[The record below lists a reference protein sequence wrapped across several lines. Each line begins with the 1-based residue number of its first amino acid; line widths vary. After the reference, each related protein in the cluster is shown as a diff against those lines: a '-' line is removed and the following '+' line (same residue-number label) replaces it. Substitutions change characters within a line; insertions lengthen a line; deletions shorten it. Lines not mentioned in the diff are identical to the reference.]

1 MAESLRLLQAHEHHK
16 PRTETP
22 SQEQQMDTQEDQR
35 SEIYHSLEDA
45 VPIPDG
51 PAVPATSTSL
61 QIQNINYDASN
72 ATVTGQVCSN
82 CKTTQTPLWRRS
94 PSGETVCNACGLYMK
109 ARNQSRPVNLKRNT
123 STQILPTQQSPTP
136 GPGDGSSTSP
146 GNLAAS
152 PRVATYV
159 AADQMAAGTC
169 PGGGRCNG
177 TGGQQGCSGCP
188 AFNNRVSKTA
198 KFALAQA
205 NAAEGKN
212 VIDATGTS
220 AASTSAIP
228 ACQNCG
234 TTITPLW
241 RRDDAGHI
249 ICNACGLY
257 YKLHGTH
264 RPVAMKKQ
272 EIKRRKRVVPAGDTG
287 SHAASSVAN
296 YSPPQRPSQTPA
308 FEHSA
313 SPDPSTALESREE
326 YTPEPPRG
334 PIAVDF
340 THYYGNLSTTSN
352 PSSLIP
358 NTQPS
363 APSPRKRS
371 RSATMDPEE
380 PANPAPHRPNAI
392 SSILNPSQGEAEA
405 NIDPSLSRPL
415 SIYSVE
421 NDLPPSVSTNS
432 IDPAIGLATVLYNW
446 HPTALA
452 AFLDLDAWFS
462 FTWTFGR
469 KGVREKEGKDGEKGV
484 TFEIGR
490 IANQITFGILDAKG
504 ENWEKCASY
513 NITVSSSTDTNSED
527 GAEEDGNDD
536 IANSTSINTPSDL
549 GKWLP
554 NPKESMRGETETT
567 APSEVEALAREIAT
581 AMLAE
586 KIWIAQKRSSH
597 TFCVEYAPMDIWGD
611 GIPMDVRWL
620 YDGID
625 FPSVVFAPNPNPK
638 WGSQG

>member
-1 MAESLRLLQAHEHHK
+1 MAHPSGNGGTSLAPTPTHPHHLSRETSKDELEMAESLRLLNQAHEHHK

-22 SQEQQMDTQEDQR
+22 SQEKQPIDPQDDQR

-45 VPIPDG
+45 MPIADG
-51 PAVPATSTSL
+51 PATPSTSASL
-61 QIQNINYDASN
+61 QIPSMNYEASN
-72 ATVTGQVCSN
+72 APVTGQVCSN

-123 STQILPTQQSPTP
+123 QTQPIMPAQQSPTP
-136 GPGDGSSTSP
+136 GPSDSSRTSP
-146 GNLAAS
+146 GNVATS

-205 NAAEGKN
+205 NAAPCENRSGN
-212 VIDATGTS
+212 DAAASTAS
-220 AASTSAIP
+220 NSASTSAIP

-287 SHAASSVAN
+287 SQAASSVAN

-308 FEHSA
+308 FEHSV
-313 SPDPSTALESREE
+313 SPDPSTALESRED

-340 THYYGNLSTTSN
+340 THYYSNLSATSN
-352 PSSLIP
+352 PANLVP
-358 NTQPS
+358 NMQPS

-371 RSATMDPEE
+371 RSATMDPDE
-380 PANPAPHRPNAI
+380 PANPLPHRPNAI
-392 SSILNPSQGEAEA
+392 SSILNPSQADADA
-405 NIDPSLSRPL
+405 NIDPSLSVPL
-415 SIYSVE
+415 RTSGGTSPNSVMSQEEKAARRERLKREADAIRQELERRQKELDELE
-421 NDLPPSVSTNS
+421 ND
-432 IDPAIGLATVLYNW
+432 
-446 HPTALA
+446 
-452 AFLDLDAWFS
+452 
-462 FTWTFGR
+462 
-469 KGVREKEGKDGEKGV
+469 
-484 TFEIGR
+484 
-490 IANQITFGILDAKG
+490 
-504 ENWEKCASY
+504 
-513 NITVSSSTDTNSED
+513 
-527 GAEEDGNDD
+527 
-536 IANSTSINTPSDL
+536 
-549 GKWLP
+549 
-554 NPKESMRGETETT
+554 
-567 APSEVEALAREIAT
+567 
-581 AMLAE
+581 
-586 KIWIAQKRSSH
+586 
-597 TFCVEYAPMDIWGD
+597 
-611 GIPMDVRWL
+611 
-620 YDGID
+620 
-625 FPSVVFAPNPNPK
+625 
-638 WGSQG
+638 